1 VVCCGL
7 RVGYNWGRVEFEG
20 PHLRMIVDGA
30 DGDGKR
36 GSGKKRPSFEVLLSD
51 VTQARRIAQ
60 FVPLVALNC
69 RRQSVF
75 RRARMGL
82 FRALQCPTV
91 RPHLRP

>member
-1 VVCCGL
+1 
-7 RVGYNWGRVEFEG
+7 
-20 PHLRMIVDGA
+20 MIVDGA

-60 FVPLVALNC
+60 FVPLVARNC

-75 RRARMGL
+75 HQPCAHG
-82 FRALQCPTV
+82 AVSCTSV
-91 RPHLRP
+91 PHGTSAPAPFIFMLLRTNVN